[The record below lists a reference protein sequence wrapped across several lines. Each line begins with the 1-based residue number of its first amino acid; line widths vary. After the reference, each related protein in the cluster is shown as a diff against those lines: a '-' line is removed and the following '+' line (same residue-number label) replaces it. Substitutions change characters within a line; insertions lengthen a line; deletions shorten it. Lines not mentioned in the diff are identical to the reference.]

1 MVTDMAGTDG
11 SGKHCYEV
19 AQGGDEMEERLRRSE
34 EWFRGL
40 FEAAPTAVLITDR
53 DGQVVLVNA
62 KAEEMFGYDR
72 GELLGNAMEILVPE
86 RLWSVHRDYCAGYL
100 ADPHTRSMGTGL
112 TLTGRR
118 KDGTEFPVEIGL
130 STTTVRDEILAISI
144 VSDVSERDR
153 AEGEI
158 RKLSRAV
165 EQSPSILMITD
176 TCGRIEFVNPK
187 FTQVTGYRASEV
199 TGKNPR
205 ILKSGLQSSEFYAD
219 LWQKIAAGGEWRGEL
234 CNKKKNGELYW
245 ELASISAV
253 RDAEGKT
260 THFLKVAEDITDRK
274 RVEEALRRYAAELE
288 SQNAELDAFAH
299 TVAHDLR
306 DPLSLVVG
314 LAEALE
320 EDHDTIPG
328 DELRIYL
335 HKIAQGGRRMSNIVD
350 ELLLLATVRKTD
362 AAGEALDMGG
372 ILFET
377 QQRLRDMIEKYQAEI
392 VLPTTWPVAI
402 GYGPWV
408 GEVWVNYIS
417 NAIKYGGRPPRVQLG
432 AETQSDGMVLFWVRD
447 NGAGLSPGE
456 QAQLFAPFTRLA
468 QSQAEGHGLG
478 LSIVRRIVEK
488 LGGEVGVQSE
498 GVPGKGSV
506 FSFTLPRYRSS

>member
-1 MVTDMAGTDG
+1 MAEKGEW
-11 SGKHCYEV
+11 GKHCHEV
-19 AQGGDEMEERLRRSE
+19 ALSKDEMDGSLRGRE
-34 EWFRGL
+34 KWFRGF
-40 FEAAPTAVLITDR
+40 FEAAPTAVVITDR

-72 GELLGNAMEILVPE
+72 GQLLGKPIEILVPE
-86 RLWSVHRDYCAGYL
+86 RLWSVHRDYCAGFF

-118 KDGTEFPVEIGL
+118 KNGTEFPVEIGL
-130 STTTVRDEILAISI
+130 STTIVGDQILAISV
-144 VSDVSERDR
+144 VSDVSDRNR
-153 AEGEI
+153 AEEEI

-176 TCGRIEFVNPK
+176 TYGKIEFVNPK
-187 FTQVTGYRASEV
+187 FTEVTGYTADEV

-205 ILKSGLQSSEFYAD
+205 ILKSGLQSAEFYAD
-219 LWQKIAAGGEWRGEL
+219 LWQKIAAGGEWRGEV
-234 CNKKKNGELYW
+234 CNRKKDGERYW
-245 ELASISAV
+245 ELASISPI
-253 RDAEGKT
+253 RDTEGNT
-260 THFLKVAEDITDRK
+260 THFLKLAEDITERK

-306 DPLSLVVG
+306 NPLSLVVG

-320 EDHDTIPG
+320 EDYDSISG

-335 HKIAQGGRRMSNIVD
+335 HRIAQVGRRMSNIVD

-362 AAGEALDMGG
+362 VAGKALDMEG

-392 VLPTTWPVAI
+392 VLPSAWPVAI

-417 NAIKYGGRPPRVQLG
+417 NAIKYGGRPPRVELG
-432 AETQSDGMVLFWVRD
+432 AETHSDGMVLFWVRD
-447 NGAGLSPGE
+447 NGPGLSPGE

-468 QSQAEGHGLG
+468 QSRAEGHGLG

-488 LGGEVGVQSE
+488 LGGEVGMQSE
-498 GVPGKGSV
+498 GLPGEGSV